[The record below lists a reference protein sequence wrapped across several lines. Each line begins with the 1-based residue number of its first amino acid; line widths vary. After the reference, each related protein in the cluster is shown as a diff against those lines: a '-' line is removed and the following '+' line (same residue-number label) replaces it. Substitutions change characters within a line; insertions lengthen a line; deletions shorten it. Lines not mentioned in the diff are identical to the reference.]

1 MGGSYSPTRLHNR
14 KFLETAGF
22 KSNKLKTY
30 KSQTQPKSHLD
41 LWGLYPNFRQSLI
54 LQGEG
59 MQLWQRT
66 CLSPSIFHMDSS
78 GLSLP
83 NSTFLGWSPVD
94 WVVSTSKKRKLWS
107 IFPGPWI
114 CLNYINRCFPYW
126 DICKI
131 MKKKCD
137 SKMDLAYGKFSQK
150 RK

>member
-1 MGGSYSPTRLHNR
+1 MGGSYSSTRLHNS

-59 MQLWQRT
+59 MQLRQRT
-66 CLSPSIFHMDSS
+66 CLFPHIPYGLQWTFSAKFHLFGLESS
-78 GLSLP
+78 GLSGLH
-83 NSTFLGWSPVD
+83 FQ
-94 WVVSTSKKRKLWS
+94 KRKLWS

>member
-1 MGGSYSPTRLHNR
+1 MGGSFSPTRLHNS

-66 CLSPSIFHMDSS
+66 CLSPPYSIWTPVD
-78 GLSLP
+78 
-83 NSTFLGWSPVD
+83 FLCQIPPFWAGVQWTEWSPLP
-94 WVVSTSKKRKLWS
+94 KRKLWS